1 LAKSSTKNNPSKTK
15 SSSKS
20 TGTKT
25 TAQPQTDQQMLTISR
40 ARKFAVIAFAFSGMA
55 ALIYEVVWTRELSL
69 VFGSTVYAVSMML
82 TSFMSGLSL
91 GGFLGGKWADR
102 SKNLFA
108 LFGKLELGIAVFG
121 LLTIPLIQILPTLYF
136 FVYNNLRP
144 SFLLFFFFQ
153 LLLSFIIMLIPTTF
167 MGATFPVVA
176 KINTASIDELGND
189 VGNVYSINTVG
200 SILGSMS
207 AGFLLIPIIGVIGT
221 TMVAAVLNL
230 LVSTTMILVSKSA
243 FGKRLLAAGATIL
256 VAIGVLSATTQEPAI
271 AHNFYRIADYQT
283 YDEYKEYIKDIRTL
297 FFADDLHGRV
307 TVFEVPSGE
316 RSLAND
322 GKVEGSST
330 EYDKQVMSLFGLL
343 PMACTDSP
351 KSALVI
357 GLGTG
362 YTAYATLASGNAQV
376 DIAEINRAVLDASKF
391 FVGDGIEKNPR
402 AKFHINDA
410 RNFLYT
416 TTKKYDVVT
425 SEPSYPVSTHIS
437 PLFTKEFFELVSK
450 HLNDGGVY
458 CQWIPRYIM
467 RDEDMLM
474 MFKTYTSVFPNT
486 YIWGQN
492 FGANQ
497 AQDVLMIGVKG
508 DRKLDVEE
516 IEKKVREVARVKL
529 SLANLDFSFY
539 ADPATVLDLSQGT
552 LPDGSPIPMNT
563 DDRPL
568 LEFIAPKNHIEFFRQ
583 GTGAFF

>member
-1 LAKSSTKNNPSKTK
+1 LAKSSSRSTQNKTSAQLQTGRQK
-15 SSSKS
+15 SAI
-20 TGTKT
+20 T
-25 TAQPQTDQQMLTISR
+25 QE
-40 ARKFAVIAFAFSGMA
+40 RKLAVIAFAFSGMA
-55 ALIYEVVWTRELSL
+55 ALIYEVVWARELSL

-82 TSFMSGLSL
+82 ATFMSGLSL
-91 GGFLGGKWADR
+91 GGFLGGKWADK
-102 SKNLFA
+102 SKNLLA
-108 LFGKLELGIAVFG
+108 LFGKLELGIAIFG
-121 LLTIPLIQILPTLYF
+121 LLTIPLIQVLPTLYF
-136 FVYNNLRP
+136 FIYNTLKP
-144 SFLLFFFFQ
+144 GFYLFFFFQ
-153 LLLSFIIMLIPTTF
+153 LLLSFLIMLIPTTF

-176 KINTASIDELGND
+176 KINTASVEELGND
-189 VGNVYSINTVG
+189 VGNVYSVNTIG

-207 AGFLLIPIIGVIGT
+207 AGFLLIPLIGVKGT
-221 TMVAAVLNL
+221 TLVAAGLNL
-230 LVSTTMILVSKSA
+230 LISVSMILVSKSA
-243 FGKRLLAAGATIL
+243 FGKRLLVTGSAVL
-256 VAIGVLSATTQEPAI
+256 VAVGVLASTTHEPAI

-283 YDEYKEYIKDIRTL
+283 YDEYKEYIKNVKTL

-307 TVFEVPSGE
+307 TVFEVPGGE

-343 PMACTDSP
+343 PMACADNP

-362 YTAYATLASGNAQV
+362 YTAYATLAAGNAQV

-391 FVGDGIEKNPR
+391 FVGDSIEKNPR
-402 AKFHINDA
+402 ARFYVNDA

-416 TTKKYDVVT
+416 SDKKYDVVT

-437 PLFTKEFFELVSK
+437 PLFTKEFFELVSE

-467 RDEDMLM
+467 RDDDMLM
-474 MFKTYTSVFPNT
+474 MFKTFTSVFPNT
-486 YIWGQN
+486 YVWGQN

-508 DRKLDVEE
+508 NTKLDVEDINE
-516 IEKKVREVARVKL
+516 RIRKSGFEKLGLR
-529 SLANLDFSFY
+529 NLDFSFY
-539 ADPATVLDLSQGT
+539 ADPSTLQGLAQGT
-552 LPDGSPIPMNT
+552 LSDGRPIPMNT

-583 GTGAFF
+583 DTGAFF